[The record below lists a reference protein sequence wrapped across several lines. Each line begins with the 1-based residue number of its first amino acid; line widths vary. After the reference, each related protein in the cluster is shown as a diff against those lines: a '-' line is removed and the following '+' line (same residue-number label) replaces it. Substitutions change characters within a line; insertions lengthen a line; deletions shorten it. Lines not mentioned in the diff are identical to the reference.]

1 VAKKPLQKHWL
12 NGSHPDL
19 RQKIAFGWYKR
30 TIVPYYPSPEFYLA
44 IKTLIQS
51 TALIRVNM
59 KYTLLLFV
67 LFFSLTTSGQSITGL
82 VLENSKP
89 LSLVNLSLLKAK
101 DSTIDKSAI
110 SDDKGYYRIENVE
123 PGSYIL
129 KASRVGYKQQF
140 LSAITINTGNNDLQ
154 LPVLSLLPVDGQLK
168 EVTIT
173 GKRQLIEQKIDRMI
187 VNVANTIV
195 ASGGNVLDI
204 LEKSPGITID
214 RQNDQIIFK
223 GKEGVIIQIDGKPTY
238 LSIADAMTLLRSMP
252 ADNIDRIELI
262 TNPSAKYDAAGNSG
276 IIDIRMKKNNS
287 VGTNGSF
294 SVSVGTGKYARLVP
308 SFQVN
313 HRTKKINLFGNYSY
327 SRDGN
332 YWNFDLNRKQR
343 FGSEFN
349 YIRQLS
355 PIRFK
360 NRSHNAKAGLDLF
373 INKKLTAG
381 IVWTGLWNSSA
392 EKSPADAVFSK
403 EPYGAVFLH
412 TLTDKSLSTV
422 QSNHLVNLNIV
433 QVFSGK
439 SQLSADID
447 VGRFKRQFSNYL
459 VTDTLFPGSTG
470 DPVSNLLSQMPT
482 TIDIISFKLDYTTSI
497 ANNWKMEAGIKAS
510 RVNSDND
517 MQLSSGTNGNLAI
530 DSQLSNHF
538 KYEENIKAAYISVSG
553 KMNKKTDILLGLRTE
568 YTHSIANAITQK
580 NRVPRNYLNF
590 FPSLF
595 ITHTINEN
603 NSVSFSYSHRIDR
616 PNYQSLNPSRS
627 YIDPFAYSEG
637 NPFLTPQFTH
647 SLEIRHGLKNKIF
660 TSLGA
665 SFINDFSFFLTKP
678 VDDKSTRRMP
688 ENIGSAQA
696 YNMTVSF
703 PATIVKG
710 WVMQTSLIGI
720 YNQFRYLFLG
730 TIYHP
735 AQIGGR
741 FTSTHSIIMGKGWTG
756 EISGRLNT
764 PSINANFRS
773 PWLGT
778 MDLGIQKTFPK
789 TWKAKLNFQDVF
801 HSTMIKVKA
810 ITPEFENRVQIMRD
824 TRVVMLTISRSFG
837 NQQVKSSR
845 QRKTA
850 SEDEIQRTN

>member
-1 VAKKPLQKHWL
+1 
-12 NGSHPDL
+12 
-19 RQKIAFGWYKR
+19 
-30 TIVPYYPSPEFYLA
+30 
-44 IKTLIQS
+44 
-51 TALIRVNM
+51 M
-59 KYTLLLFV
+59 KYTLLAFV
-67 LFFSLTTSGQSITGL
+67 LFFSLPAFCQSITGL

-110 SDDKGYYRIENVE
+110 SDEKGYYRIENVE

-154 LPVLSLLPVDGQLK
+154 LPVLSLLPAEGQLK
-168 EVTIT
+168 EVSVI
-173 GKRQLIEQKIDRMI
+173 GKRPLIEQKIDRMI

-294 SVSVGTGKYARLVP
+294 SVSVGTGKYARLIP
-308 SFQVN
+308 SFQIN
-313 HRTKKINLFGNYSY
+313 HRTQKLNLFGNYSY

-349 YIRQLS
+349 YIHQLS

-381 IVWTGLWNSSA
+381 IVWTGLWNNNT
-392 EKSPADAVFSK
+392 EKSPAEAFFSR
-403 EPYGAVFLH
+403 EPGGAVFLH

-433 QVFSGK
+433 EVFSGK

-447 VGRFKRQFSNYL
+447 VGRFKRQFRNYL
-459 VTDTLFPGSTG
+459 ITDTLFPGSPG

-482 TIDIISFKLDYTTSI
+482 TIDIISFKLDFTTSI
-497 ANNWKMEAGIKAS
+497 ANNWKMDAGIKAS

-517 MQLSSGTNGNLAI
+517 MQLSSGSNGNLAI

-538 KYEENIKAAYISVSG
+538 KYEENIRAAYISVSG
-553 KMNKKTDILLGLRTE
+553 KLNKKTDILVGLRTE
-568 YTHSIANAITQK
+568 YTRSIANAITQK

-595 ITHTINEN
+595 ITHTINES
-603 NSVSFSYSHRIDR
+603 NSVSFSYSYRIDR

-665 SFINDFSFFLTKP
+665 SFINDLSFFLIKP

-688 ENIGSAQA
+688 ENIGTAQA
-696 YNMTVSF
+696 YNITVSF
-703 PATIVKG
+703 PVTIVKG
-710 WVMQTSLIGI
+710 WNMQTNLMAI
-720 YNQFRYLFLG
+720 YNQFRYMYLG

-741 FTSTHSIIMGKGWTG
+741 FTNTHSILLGKGWTG

-764 PSINANFRS
+764 PAVNATFRS
-773 PWLGT
+773 PWLGS
-778 MDLGIQKTFPK
+778 MDLGIQKIFTK
-789 TWKAKLNFQDVF
+789 TWKAKLGLQDVF
-801 HSTMIKVKA
+801 HSNMTKGKV
-810 ITPEFENRVQIMRD
+810 IIPEFENRVQITRD